1 MTPLEGEREMGLE
14 RDTQSASN
22 EPIMPY
28 FLSWMAG
35 ERYTGIPSVCLKQF
49 IILKLDLKIFPLL
62 ND

>member
-1 MTPLEGEREMGLE
+1 MGLE

-22 EPIMPY
+22 EPVMSY